1 MFLPMSG
8 IWDVAEHYC
17 RLASLILHTN
27 VAAFYALTFI
37 AVLRLLWG
45 TDRYFR
51 FSFSFAP
58 QKRWMQRFC
67 RIVLVVMVLCEMTV
81 IYQGLHVYV
90 ADTNPRILG
99 AVTMTLFFFFAWAYL
114 WAIDVV
120 WFIVLIIWG
129 TVKRFFSWMW

>member
-1 MFLPMSG
+1 MPMTG
-8 IWDVAEHYC
+8 IWDLAGHYC
-17 RLASLILHTN
+17 RLASLILHTHEE
-27 VAAFYALTFI
+27 VIYVLTFI

-67 RIVLVVMVLCEMTV
+67 RIVLVATVLCEITF
-81 IYQGLHVYV
+81 IYQGLHVYT

-99 AVTMTLFFFFAWAYL
+99 AVTIALFFFLAWVYL
-114 WAIDVV
+114 WLIDVA
-120 WFIVLIIWG
+120 WFIVLVIWG
-129 TVKRFFSWMW
+129 TIRRFCYWMW

>member
-1 MFLPMSG
+1 MPMVG
-8 IWDVAEHYC
+8 IWNVAEHYC
-17 RLASLILHTN
+17 QLASLILHTN
-27 VAAFYALTFI
+27 VTVFYVLTFI

-67 RIVLVVMVLCEMTV
+67 RLILVAMVLCEMTV

-99 AVTMTLFFFFAWAYL
+99 AVTMTLFFLVAWVYL
-114 WAIDVV
+114 WLIDVI
-120 WFIVLIIWG
+120 WFIVLIILG
-129 TVKRFFSWMW
+129 TIKRFCHWMW